1 MEYKLIAIDLDGTL
15 LTDEKRIS
23 EANKIML
30 QKLMKIGYEIVIAT
44 GRRYSTAKKFVEVVD
59 KNLVIL
65 ANNGNVVRNIKDD
78 KVILKRYLDVDDFHT
93 LIKEGKKKE
102 LYPIIHS
109 DYFDEGYDI
118 LIELDANDKKY
129 SSYLTGSIDGYKRVE
144 DFMKVEDPRA
154 LTVVYLGDK
163 DKLESF
169 DLEAKTKYP
178 DKYSSHVMENI
189 TIAGA
194 LLEVMHPLGSKWLSL
209 EEYSKSKGISREE
222 IIAIG
227 DDNND
232 IEMIKK
238 AGLGIAMKNAS
249 EGVKNVADIITEED
263 NNEDGVAHILRE
275 VLNI

>member
-1 MEYKLIAIDLDGTL
+1 MKYKLIAIDLDGTL
-15 LTDEKRIS
+15 LNDDKIITEL
-23 EANKIML
+23 NKITL
-30 QKLMKIGYEIVIAT
+30 QKLIKSGYEIVIAT
-44 GRRYSTAKKFVEVVD
+44 GRRYSKAKRFVEVVN

-65 ANNGNVVRNIKDD
+65 ANNGNIVRNIKDD
-78 KVILKRYLDVDDFHT
+78 KVLLKKYLDVDDFHT
-93 LIKEGKKKE
+93 LIREGKDKG

-118 LIELDANDKKY
+118 FIEFDVNDTKY
-129 SSYLTGSIDGYKRVE
+129 SSYLTGSIDGCKRVE
-144 DFMKVEDPRA
+144 DFMKIEDPRV

-169 DLEAKTKYP
+169 NLEINKKYP

-209 EEYSKSKGISREE
+209 EEYSKSKGISKEE

-232 IEMIKK
+232 IDMIKK

-249 EGVKNVADIITEED
+249 LGVKNVADIITEED
-263 NNEDGVAHILRE
+263 NNEDGVAHILKK
-275 VLNI
+275 VLKV